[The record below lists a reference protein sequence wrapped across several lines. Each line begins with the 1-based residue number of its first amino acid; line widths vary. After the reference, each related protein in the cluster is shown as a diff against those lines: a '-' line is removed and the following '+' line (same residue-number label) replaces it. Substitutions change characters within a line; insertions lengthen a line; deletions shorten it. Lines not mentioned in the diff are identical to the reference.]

1 MVTRNSAP
9 SSSKVAQSMPTK
21 AKDSPWM
28 PVRMSK
34 KKKSSDLSHSFAASS
49 DDMDLDNEVAF
60 PKLASLNNPSSSPP
74 LSSLA
79 VAAAQP
85 TLITKSSPPPPSP
98 NRLNL
103 PLDCQATPPRHILSG
118 YSSSLILFHSSGPS
132 FSSSI
137 SL

>member
-1 MVTRNSAP
+1 MVTCNSAP
-9 SSSKVAQSMPTK
+9 SSSKVAQSTPTK

-28 PVRMSK
+28 TVRTSK
-34 KKKSSDLSHSFAASS
+34 KKKLSNPLHSFAASS

-85 TLITKSSPPPPSP
+85 TLITESSPPPPPPPSP
-98 NRLNL
+98 NQLNL
-103 PLDCQATPPRHILSG
+103 PPDCQATPPHNNLSPATRP
-118 YSSSLILFHSSGPS
+118 H
-132 FSSSI
+132 
-137 SL
+137 